1 MFTVPFGGEEDAP
14 PLPDFLCFM
23 IKIGKGFQISF
34 ADYTIFKN
42 CCQFKKKMD
51 CLHTNL
57 TLRNFA
63 GAAVFDSVWLC

>member
-23 IKIGKGFQISF
+23 IKIRKGFQISF

-42 CCQFKKKMD
+42 SCQFKKNWIVYIQ
-51 CLHTNL
+51 T
-57 TLRNFA
+57 
-63 GAAVFDSVWLC
+63 